1 MDPHS
6 YIGQIRA
13 SVGPRLLLLPGA
25 RLVLQR
31 EDGAVLLQLRADFL
45 KWGLPGGTPEEGESL
60 EACLHR
66 EMQEELDI
74 ELEEMIPFGFSSD
87 PSLETVVY
95 PNGDSCQYFA
105 LMFVCRKFKRS
116 PRVADEEGLELR
128 WCGPEALP
136 EPLMAVV
143 EPTLR
148 AFQAWERSQNFQL
161 L

>member
-25 RLVLQR
+25 RLVLKR
-31 EDGAVLLQLRADFL
+31 EDGAVLLQLRADFM

-60 EACLHR
+60 EGCLHR

-74 ELEEMIPFGFSSD
+74 QLEEAVAFGFSSD
-87 PSLETVVY
+87 PSLETVHY
-95 PNGDSCQYFA
+95 PNGDWCQYFA
-105 LMFVCRKFKRS
+105 LMFVCRKFKGR

-128 WCGPEALP
+128 WCAADALP
-136 EPLMAVV
+136 EPLMAGV

-148 AFQAWERSQNFQL
+148 AFEAWERSQSFQL